1 MPGSLKAETNEG
13 LGSPKHKLLSYT
25 NYTLLREE
33 MCSMIYLFAVTS
45 RKVCQDSLTVLAH
58 GQVLF
63 SHTNWSQGHKNTP
76 GLLLPFAEETFP
88 REKIAEM
95 NQKLIFGIRLHS
107 SSSQVK
113 NLNAPIKPSAHPS
126 TEAKGSAVGA
136 QRDCILGIPRGT
148 AAGSSQHWGTEE
160 PIQEP
165 WPDKI
170 AHIITRAHLASPA
183 PEEPV
188 LTPQE
193 SHDAGHTKVLVHR
206 CLQPKT
212 LHPEIT
218 AGTLKVDFLYCYQ
231 KTDNTLLGCNL
242 GARTINQ
249 RQ

>member
-1 MPGSLKAETNEG
+1 MKV
-13 LGSPKHKLLSYT
+13 LGAQNTSHLATQTIPFWERKCVVWYICLLSLT
-25 NYTLLREE
+25 GR
-33 MCSMIYLFAVTS
+33 SARIASLFWHMV
-45 RKVCQDSLTVLAH
+45 K
-58 GQVLF
+58 F

-88 REKIAEM
+88 GEKIAEM

-113 NLNAPIKPSAHPS
+113 NLNAPIKPLAHPS
-126 TEAKGSAVGA
+126 TEVKGSAVGA
-136 QRDCILGIPRGT
+136 QRDSFLGTSRGT
-148 AAGSSQHWGTEE
+148 AAGSSQHWDTEE
-160 PIQEP
+160 PVQEP

-170 AHIITRAHLASPA
+170 AHIITRARLASPA

-188 LTPQE
+188 LTTQE
-193 SHDAGHTKVLVHR
+193 SHDAGHTKVLMHR
-206 CLQPKT
+206 CLQPNT